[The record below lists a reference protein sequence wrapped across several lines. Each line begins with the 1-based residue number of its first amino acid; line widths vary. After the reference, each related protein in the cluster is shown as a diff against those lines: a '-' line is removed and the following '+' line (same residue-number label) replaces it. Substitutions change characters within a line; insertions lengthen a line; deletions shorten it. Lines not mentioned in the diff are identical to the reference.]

1 VKNKYM
7 RYFKNLIK
15 RFNEDDVLA
24 LSSQLSYS
32 LLFSFFPLIIFLMIL
47 IGLSSIRSEDV
58 LIGLKR
64 ILPMSTFNLINGTII
79 EVVDTKKGHLIP
91 LSLIFIIWSASTG
104 FNAVIKALNKAYDEE
119 EHRSFLKVQIIAVL
133 FMLSLI
139 FILVATILLLVFG
152 EELGKIIIISLG
164 LSKFFTLIW
173 GILKYVIVGFAMIL
187 IFALLYHYTPC
198 RRLKW
203 IEVIPGSIFA
213 TMGWI
218 IASII
223 FSFYVNN
230 FANYSLIYGSLGAVV
245 ALLTW
250 LFLSSIIII
259 LGGELNAVIS
269 LNANAD

>member
-1 VKNKYM
+1 MKNKYI
-7 RYFKNLIK
+7 RYTKNLIE
-15 RFNEDDVLA
+15 RFNDDDVLA

-47 IGLSSIRSEDV
+47 IGLSPIRSDDV

-64 ILPMSTFNLINGTII
+64 LLPISTFNLIQGII
-79 EVVDTKKGHLIP
+79 AEVVDTKKGHLIP

-119 EHRSFLKVQIIAVL
+119 EHRSFLKVQIIALL

-139 FILVATILLLVFG
+139 FILITVILLLVFG
-152 EELGKIIIISLG
+152 EELGKVIIIDLG
-164 LSKFFTLIW
+164 LSEFFTVIW
-173 GILKYVIVGFAMIL
+173 DVLRYIIIGFAMIL
-187 IFALLYHYTPC
+187 IFACLYHDTPC
-198 RRLKW
+198 RKLKW
-203 IEVIPGSIFA
+203 IEVIPGAIFA

-218 IASII
+218 IVSII

-230 FANYSLIYGSLGAVV
+230 FGNYSLIYGSLGAVI

-259 LGGELNAVIS
+259 LGGELNAVILFNS
-269 LNANAD
+269 NSK